1 MSFGN
6 TNIGFGSKGSGGGGG
21 GNTGWDTML
30 AQNQMQSAFR
40 TVNLNNNGI
49 EFNEAGTW
57 QINTSDYPN
66 GLFYLDN
73 SGNVFL
79 GNSVDANKTYLQ
91 IATADASIMS
101 FNSNDIQLMYIDENL
116 FETAGHNYPN
126 GFTLIDSNN
135 RLIQLGD
142 YNRANNNTYLTIDDG
157 NQTIY
162 CSNSTN
168 EGNIAGFYFDFDN
181 NKYIYGD
188 LDRYNN
194 TNLTID
200 DDQSFIK
207 TYSDTNY
214 SGDAAGLNLD
224 FRNELFELG
233 DFNSNRSGTYLAVDD
248 GNQKIYTMNNGGARG
263 GIDLDFDANN
273 YTFGDIN
280 NENNTQLYID
290 DGLRTVSIRSTDY
303 GDGMLGINMSNGN
316 HNNMDRKSVYV
327 GDWASNNNGNYF
339 KVDDDQNFIRT
350 YSNQNY
356 AGTNAGLNCNFN
368 ERVFS
373 LGDNDGSSNGVII
386 EANDGTGNINTY
398 YQGNNRGLR
407 LDFTDDVYFFG
418 NWYTSTG
425 ISLIVYDN
433 AKTVVT
439 GSQQNYWQDITNG
452 DVTYLFAN
460 SEGLQT
466 VDAVAGLGTMSPSI
480 LFSNVN
486 SGTNNPDNLLTI
498 SVGGTLWDIPC
509 ALHPL

>member
-49 EFNEAGTW
+49 EFNEAGIW
-57 QINTSDYPN
+57 QINTFDYPN

-91 IATADASIMS
+91 IGTGDASIMS

-116 FETAGHNYPN
+116 FETAGYNYPN

-142 YNRANNNTYLTIDDG
+142 YNAANNNTH
-157 NQTIY
+157 
-162 CSNSTN
+162 
-168 EGNIAGFYFDFDN
+168 
-181 NKYIYGD
+181 
-188 LDRYNN
+188 
-194 TNLTID
+194 LTID

-224 FRNELFELG
+224 FSNELFELG

-356 AGTNAGLNCNFN
+356 SGTNAGLNCNF
-368 ERVFS
+368 EGRVFS